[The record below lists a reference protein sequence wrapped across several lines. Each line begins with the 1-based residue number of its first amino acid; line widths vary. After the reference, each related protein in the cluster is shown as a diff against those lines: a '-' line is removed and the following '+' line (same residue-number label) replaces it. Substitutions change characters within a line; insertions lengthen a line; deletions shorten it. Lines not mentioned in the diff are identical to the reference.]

1 MLLPTGLM
9 VKNGGIEMYWITIER
24 PVIKEWRGHKVPFI
38 LYVRLHYPTGSR
50 VWFNLIGPNFMQWA
64 KGKH

>member
-1 MLLPTGLM
+1 
-9 VKNGGIEMYWITIER
+9 MYWITIER
-24 PVIKEWRGHKVPFI
+24 PAIKEWRGHKIPFI

-64 KGKH
+64 RDKH